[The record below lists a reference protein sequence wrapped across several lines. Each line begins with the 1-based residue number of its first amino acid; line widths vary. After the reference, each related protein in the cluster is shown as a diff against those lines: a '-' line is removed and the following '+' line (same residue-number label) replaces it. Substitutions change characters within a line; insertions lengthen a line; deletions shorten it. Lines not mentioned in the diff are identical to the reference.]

1 MSVGVATTTADSG
14 LPRAGSSPTPAGA
27 EAGTRQAVSP
37 GAGSPAHK
45 AETPPRTLRASLG
58 QQLVGAD
65 IITPEQLDQALAAGS
80 QKGLRL
86 GEVLVEMGMVQEDA
100 ILPFIE
106 GHLGVAAVRLRDG
119 MIDPIAVRLLP
130 RRVAERLDAIAL
142 FRVRGTLS
150 VAMADPQNL
159 EQLDEIER
167 ITSLK
172 VRPVF
177 AFRSSIQRTLPRC
190 YEEGFE
196 VDTVTADMD
205 ETSVQ
210 LQADAAEVDLTNVE
224 SMVDGSPIINLVN
237 YLLVQAIRAGA
248 SDIHIEPSRKF
259 SVVRFRVDGQM
270 YEALRPRR
278 DMHPALVSRIK
289 VMGKMDIAEHN
300 RPQDGRFQV
309 TVEGRE
315 VDFRVSTLPTV
326 LGEKIVMRILDKENL
341 TFSLDLLGVPPDM
354 LKKLKL
360 LLAKPYGLLLVT
372 GPTGSGKT
380 TTLYSALELIKNV
393 HSNVV
398 SVEDPVEYQVELV
411 NQVQVDESR
420 QLSFSSALRSILRQD
435 PDIIMIGEIR
445 DVPTAQIAVQA
456 ALTGHLVLSTL
467 HTNDCA
473 GAIHRLADMGIE
485 SFKIAAAVVGVVAQR
500 LVRTVCPSCKTFVY
514 ASAELLETIH
524 YTGDRRRS
532 FIRGEGCPKCHDT
545 GFVGRTGIY
554 EVMMVDREIRELI
567 AHRAGTDEIRDAYRR
582 AGGKTLLEQGIRLA
596 EKEQTSLEEVMR
608 VAYFE

>member
-1 MSVGVATTTADSG
+1 VNSVAIDEREPNRPVPGPSAGGAPSGAAPRPGRAT
-14 LPRAGSSPTPAGA
+14 
-27 EAGTRQAVSP
+27 
-37 GAGSPAHK
+37 
-45 AETPPRTLRASLG
+45 LG
-58 QQLVGAD
+58 QQLIGAGL
-65 IITPEQLDQALAAGS
+65 IAPEQLDRALAEGS
-80 QKGLRL
+80 QKGLKL
-86 GEVLVEMGMVQEDA
+86 GETLVEMGMVQEDA

-106 GHLGVAAVRLRDG
+106 GHLGVPAVRLRDG
-119 MIDPIAVRLLP
+119 MIDPAAVKLLP
-130 RRVAERLDAIAL
+130 RKVAERLDAIAL
-142 FRVRGTLS
+142 FKVRDTIC

-167 ITSLK
+167 ITSLR

-177 AFRSSIQRTLPRC
+177 AFRSSLQRTLPRC

-196 VDTVTADMD
+196 VDTVTADLD
-205 ETSVQ
+205 ESAVQ
-210 LQADAAEVDLTNVE
+210 LQADQAEVDLTNVE

-248 SDIHIEPSRKF
+248 SDIHVEPSRKF
-259 SVVRFRVDGQM
+259 SIVRFRVDGQM

-278 DMHPALVSRIK
+278 DMHPALVSRVK
-289 VMGKMDIAEHN
+289 VMAKMDIAEHN
-300 RPQDGRFQV
+300 KPQDGRFQV

-341 TFSLDLLGVPPDM
+341 TFNLDLLGVPQDM
-354 LKKLKL
+354 LKQLKA

-445 DVPTAQIAVQA
+445 DVATAQIAVQA

-473 GAIHRLADMGIE
+473 GAIHRLVDMGIE
-485 SFKIAAAVVGVVAQR
+485 PFKIAAALVGVVAQR
-500 LVRTVCPSCKTFVY
+500 LIRTVCQSCKTFVY

-524 YTGDRRRS
+524 YTGDKRKS

-545 GFVGRTGIY
+545 GYSGRTGIY
-554 EVMMVDREIRELI
+554 EVMPVDREIRELI
-567 AHRAGTDEIRDAYRR
+567 SGRGSTDEIRDCYRR
-582 AGGKTLLEQGIRLA
+582 NGGKTLLEQGIRLA

>member
-1 MSVGVATTTADSG
+1 MSSSIISDQATAG
-14 LPRAGSSPTPAGA
+14 AGNFVVLPGASAATPA
-27 EAGTRQAVSP
+27 
-37 GAGSPAHK
+37 
-45 AETPPRTLRASLG
+45 RATLG

-65 IITPEQLDQALAAGS
+65 VITPEQLDQALAEGS

-86 GEVLVEMGMVQEDA
+86 GETLVEMGMVQEET

-106 GHLGVAAVRLRDG
+106 SHLGVPATRLRDG
-119 MIDPIAVRLLP
+119 MIDPLAVRLIP
-130 RRVAERLDAIAL
+130 RRLAEALDAVAL
-142 FRVRGTLS
+142 FRVRDALC

-159 EQLDEIER
+159 EQVDEIER
-167 ITSLK
+167 VTHLR

-196 VDTVTADMD
+196 VDTVTADID
-205 ETSVQ
+205 ETTVQ
-210 LQADAAEVDLTNVE
+210 LQADGSDIDLTNVE
-224 SMVDGSPIINLVN
+224 AMVDGSPIINLVN
-237 YLLVQAIRAGA
+237 YLLIQAIRAKA

-259 SVVRFRVDGQM
+259 TVVRFRVDGQM

-289 VMGKMDIAEHN
+289 VMGKMDIAEHH

-309 TVEGRE
+309 AVEGRE

-326 LGEKIVMRILDKENL
+326 LGEKIVLRILDKENL
-341 TFSLDLLGVPPDM
+341 TFNLDLLGVPPEM
-354 LKKLKL
+354 LRDLKT

-380 TTLYSALELIKNV
+380 TTLYSALELLKSV
-393 HSNVV
+393 HRNCV

-411 NQVQVDESR
+411 NQIQVDETR

-445 DVPTAQIAVQA
+445 DVATAQIAVQA

-473 GAIHRLADMGIE
+473 GAIHRLMDMGIE
-485 SFKIAAAVVGVVAQR
+485 SFKIAAALVGVVAQR
-500 LVRTVCPSCKTFVY
+500 LIRTVCPACKTFSY
-514 ASAELLETIH
+514 PSRELLETIH
-524 YTGDRRRS
+524 YQGDQRRS
-532 FIRGEGCPKCHDT
+532 FVRGEGCPKCHDT
-545 GFVGRTGIY
+545 GFIGRTGIY
-554 EVMMVDREIRELI
+554 EIMIVDREIRELI
-567 AHRAGTDEIRDAYRR
+567 GRGSGTDDIRDCYRR

-596 EKEQTSLEEVMR
+596 EKEQTSLDEVMR

>member
-1 MSVGVATTTADSG
+1 MNTAN
-14 LPRAGSSPTPAGA
+14 
-27 EAGTRQAVSP
+27 
-37 GAGSPAHK
+37 
-45 AETPPRTLRASLG
+45 AETPRGAAVAVAVPSRSAPVTLG
-58 QQLVGAD
+58 QKLVSAEL
-65 IITPEQLDQALAAGS
+65 ISPEQLDIALAEGS

-86 GEVLVEMGMVQEDA
+86 GEVLVEMGMVQEES

-106 GHLGVAAVRLRDG
+106 SHLGVPATRLRDG
-119 MIDPIAVRLLP
+119 MIDPIAVRLIP
-130 RRVAERLDAIAL
+130 RRLAERLDVVAL
-142 FRVRGTLS
+142 FKVRDTLC
-150 VAMADPQNL
+150 VAMADPQDL
-159 EQLDEIER
+159 EQVDEIER
-167 ITSLK
+167 VAHLR

-190 YEEGFE
+190 YDEGFE
-196 VDTVTADMD
+196 VDTVTADID
-205 ETSVQ
+205 EGAVQ
-210 LQADAAEVDLTNVE
+210 LQTDSADADMMNVE
-224 SMVDGSPIINLVN
+224 ALVDGSPIINLVN
-237 YLLVQAIRAGA
+237 YLLMQAIRAGA

-259 SVVRFRVDGQM
+259 TIVRFRVDGQM

-289 VMGKMDIAEHN
+289 VMGKMDIAEHH

-315 VDFRVSTLPTV
+315 VDFRISTLPTV
-326 LGEKIVMRILDKENL
+326 LGEKIVLRILDRENL
-341 TFSLDLLGVPPDM
+341 SFNLDLLGVPPDM
-354 LKKLKL
+354 LKNLKG
-360 LLAKPYGLLLVT
+360 LLAKPYGLPLVT

-380 TTLYSALELIKNV
+380 TTLYSALELIKSV
-393 HSNVV
+393 HRNVV

-411 NQVQVDESR
+411 NQIQVDDSR

-473 GAIHRLADMGIE
+473 GAIHRLLDMGIE
-485 SFKIAAAVVGVVAQR
+485 PFKIAAALVGVVAQR
-500 LVRTVCPSCKTFVY
+500 LIRTVCQSCKTFSY
-514 ASAELLETIH
+514 PSRELLETIH
-524 YTGDRRRS
+524 YTGDHRRS
-532 FIRGEGCPKCHDT
+532 FVRGEGCPKCHDT

-554 EVMMVDREIRELI
+554 EVMVVDREIRELI
-567 AHRAGTDEIRDAYRR
+567 SGSSGTDDIRDCYRR
-582 AGGKTLLEQGIRLA
+582 AGGRTLLDQGVRLA
-596 EKEQTSLEEVMR
+596 EKEQTSLDEVMR

>member
-1 MSVGVATTTADSG
+1 MTVSTANDQKVAATGTANGVEGRGAQSIGVTSAT
-14 LPRAGSSPTPAGA
+14 RA
-27 EAGTRQAVSP
+27 V
-37 GAGSPAHK
+37 
-45 AETPPRTLRASLG
+45 RTSLG

-65 IITPEQLDQALAAGS
+65 IITTEQLDQALAASS

-86 GEVLVEMGMVQEDA
+86 GESLVEMGMVQEEA

-106 GHLGVAAVRLRDG
+106 SHLGVQATRLRDG
-119 MIDPIAVRLLP
+119 MIDPVAVRLLP
-130 RRVAERLDAIAL
+130 RRVAEQLDAIAL
-142 FRVRGTLS
+142 FKVRDTLC
-150 VAMADPQNL
+150 VAMADPLNL

-167 ITSLK
+167 ITRLR

-177 AFRSSIQRTLPRC
+177 AFRGSIQRTLPRC

-205 ETSVQ
+205 ESAVQ
-210 LQADAAEVDLTNVE
+210 LQADAADVDLTNVE

-237 YLLVQAIRAGA
+237 YLLIQAIRARA
-248 SDIHIEPSRKF
+248 SDIHIEPSRKY

-278 DMHPALVSRIK
+278 DMHPALISRVK
-289 VMGKMDIAEHN
+289 VMSKMDIAEHH

-309 TVEGRE
+309 SVEGRE
-315 VDFRVSTLPTV
+315 VDFRVSTLPSV

-341 TFSLDLLGVPPDM
+341 SFNLDLLGVPPDM
-354 LKKLKL
+354 LRNLKQ

-380 TTLYSALELIKNV
+380 TTLYSALELIKSV
-393 HSNVV
+393 HRNVV
-398 SVEDPVEYQVELV
+398 SVEDPVEYQVDLV
-411 NQVQVDESR
+411 NQIQVDESR
-420 QLSFSSALRSILRQD
+420 GMSFSSALRSILRQD
-435 PDIIMIGEIR
+435 PDIIMVGEIR
-445 DVPTAQIAVQA
+445 DVETARIAVQA

-467 HTNDCA
+467 HTNDSA
-473 GAIHRLADMGIE
+473 GAVHRLVDMGIE
-485 SFKIAAAVVGVVAQR
+485 AYKIAAALVGVVAQR
-500 LVRTVCPSCKTFVY
+500 LVRTVCQECKTISY
-514 ASAELLETIH
+514 ASAEFLETIH

-532 FIRGEGCPKCHDT
+532 FVRGEGCPACHDT

-554 EVMMVDREIRELI
+554 EVMVIDRVLREKIAAGPTVDQ
-567 AHRAGTDEIRDAYRR
+567 IRDCYRKS
-582 AGGKTLLEQGIRLA
+582 GGSTLLEQGIRLA
-596 EKEQTSLEEVMR
+596 ERELTSLEEVVR

>member
-1 MSVGVATTTADSG
+1 MTALTTDNTKAAAAVVAPP
-14 LPRAGSSPTPAGA
+14 PRAAT
-27 EAGTRQAVSP
+27 
-37 GAGSPAHK
+37 
-45 AETPPRTLRASLG
+45 LG
-58 QQLVGAD
+58 QMLVGAA
-65 IITPEQLDQALAAGS
+65 IITPEQLDRALAEGS

-86 GEVLVEMGMVQEDA
+86 GEALVDMGMVQEDA

-106 GHLGVAAVRLRDG
+106 GHLGVPATRLRDG
-119 MIDPIAVRLLP
+119 IIDPVAVRIIP
-130 RRVAERLDAIAL
+130 RRIAERLDVLAL
-142 FRVRGTLS
+142 FKVRESLC

-159 EQLDEIER
+159 EQIDEIER
-167 ITSLK
+167 VTHLR

-177 AFRSSIQRTLPRC
+177 AFRSSIQRALPRC
-190 YEEGFE
+190 YDEGFE
-196 VDTVTADMD
+196 VDTVTADID
-205 ETSVQ
+205 EGAVQ
-210 LQADAAEVDLTNVE
+210 LQADGTDVDLMNVE
-224 SMVDGSPIINLVN
+224 ALVDGSPIINLVN
-237 YLLVQAIRAGA
+237 YLLMQAIKGGA

-278 DMHPALVSRIK
+278 DMHAALVSRIK
-289 VMGKMDIAEHN
+289 VMGKMDIAEHHK
-300 RPQDGRFQV
+300 PQDGRFQV

-326 LGEKIVMRILDKENL
+326 LGEKIVLRILDKENL
-341 TFSLDLLGVPPDM
+341 TFNLDLLGVPPDM
-354 LKKLKL
+354 LKNLKA

-393 HSNVV
+393 HRNVV

-411 NQVQVDESR
+411 NQIQVDETR

-473 GAIHRLADMGIE
+473 GAIHRLIDMGIE
-485 SFKIAAAVVGVVAQR
+485 PFKIAAALVGVVAQR
-500 LVRTVCPSCKTFVY
+500 LIRTVCQNCKTFSY
-514 ASAELLETIH
+514 PSRELLETIH
-524 YTGDRRRS
+524 YKGDQRRS
-532 FIRGEGCPKCHDT
+532 FVRGEGCAKCHDT

-554 EVMMVDREIRELI
+554 EVMVVDRELRELVG
-567 AHRAGTDEIRDAYRR
+567 RGAGSDEIRDCYRR
-582 AGGKTLLEQGIRLA
+582 SGGKTLLEQGIRLA
-596 EKEQTSLEEVMR
+596 EKEQTSLDEVMR

>member
-1 MSVGVATTTADSG
+1 MNASSTSEQHEA
-14 LPRAGSSPTPAGA
+14 RAGVG
-27 EAGTRQAVSP
+27 AGTAP
-37 GAGSPAHK
+37 TTHAGRL
-45 AETPPRTLRASLG
+45 TLG
-58 QQLVGAD
+58 QRLVGAD
-65 IITPEQLDQALAAGS
+65 IITSEQLELALAEGS

-86 GEVLVEMGMVQEDA
+86 GEALVELGVQEEA
-100 ILPFIE
+100 ILPYIE
-106 GHLGVAAVRLRDG
+106 SHLGVPATRLRDG
-119 MIDPIAVRLLP
+119 MIDPVAVRLVP
-130 RRVAERLDAIAL
+130 RRVAERLDVVAL
-142 FRVRGTLS
+142 FKIRDMLC

-159 EQLDEIER
+159 DQLDEIER
-167 ITSLK
+167 VTSLR

-196 VDTVTADMD
+196 VDTITADLD
-205 ETSVQ
+205 ESAVQ
-210 LQADAAEVDLTNVE
+210 LQADAADVDLTNVE
-224 SMVDGSPIINLVN
+224 SLVAGSPIINLVN
-237 YLLVQAIRAGA
+237 YLLVQAIRGGA
-248 SDIHIEPSRKF
+248 SDIHIEPSRKY

-278 DMHPALVSRIK
+278 DMHAALVSRVK
-289 VMGKMDIAEHN
+289 VMSKMDIAEHH

-309 TVEGRE
+309 SVEGRE

-341 TFSLDLLGVPPDM
+341 TFNLDLLGVPPDM
-354 LKKLKL
+354 LKEVKL

-380 TTLYSALELIKNV
+380 TTLYSALELVKSV
-393 HSNVV
+393 HRNVV

-411 NQVQVDESR
+411 NQIQVDESR
-420 QLSFSSALRSILRQD
+420 SLSFSSALRSILRQD

-445 DVPTAQIAVQA
+445 DTDTARIAVQA

-473 GAIHRLADMGIE
+473 GAVHRLVDMGIE
-485 SFKIAAAVVGVVAQR
+485 PYKVAAALVGVVAQR
-500 LVRTVCPSCKTFVY
+500 LVRTICQACKTLVY
-514 ASAELLETIH
+514 PSAELLETIH
-524 YTGDRRRS
+524 YHGDRRRS

-545 GFVGRTGIY
+545 GFAGRTGIY
-554 EVMMVDREIRELI
+554 EVMIVDREIREQI
-567 AHRAGTDEIRDAYRR
+567 AAAANADAIRDCYRSK
-582 AGGKTLLEQGIRLA
+582 GGRTLLDQGIRLA
-596 EKEQTSLEEVMR
+596 EKEITSLEEVMR

>member
-1 MSVGVATTTADSG
+1 MNTM
-14 LPRAGSSPTPAGA
+14 
-27 EAGTRQAVSP
+27 VSQQD
-37 GAGSPAHK
+37 
-45 AETPPRTLRASLG
+45 PPRTVPAAPMAAGDAHLDEAATKPHATPEGPGRAARANKATLG
-58 QQLVGAD
+58 QQLVGAEL
-65 IITPEQLDQALAAGS
+65 ITPQQLDQALAEGS

-86 GEVLVEMGMVQEDA
+86 GETLVEMGMVQEDT

-106 GHLGVAAVRLRDG
+106 SHLGVPATRLRDG
-119 MIDPIAVRLLP
+119 MIDPVAVKMLP

-142 FRVRGTLS
+142 FKVRDTLC

-159 EQLDEIER
+159 EHLDELER
-167 ITSLK
+167 ITGLK
-172 VRPVF
+172 IRPVF

-196 VDTVTADMD
+196 VDTVTADLD
-205 ETSVQ
+205 ESAVQ
-210 LQADAAEVDLTNVE
+210 LQADAADADLTNVE

-309 TVEGRE
+309 AVEGRE

-326 LGEKIVMRILDKENL
+326 LGEKIVLRILDKENL
-341 TFSLDLLGVPPDM
+341 TFSLDLLGFPPDM
-354 LKKLKL
+354 LKQLKQ

-393 HSNVV
+393 YSNVV

-411 NQVQVDESR
+411 NQVQVDETRS
-420 QLSFSSALRSILRQD
+420 LSFSSALRSILRQD

-485 SFKIAAAVVGVVAQR
+485 PFKIAAAVVGVVAQR
-500 LVRTVCPSCKTFVY
+500 LIRTVCPACKSFVY

-524 YTGDRRRS
+524 YQGDRRRS
-532 FIRGEGCPKCHDT
+532 FVRGEGCPKCHDT

-554 EVMMVDREIRELI
+554 EVMVVDRELRELI
-567 AHRAGTDEIRDAYRR
+567 AARASTDDIRDCYRR

>member
-1 MSVGVATTTADSG
+1 MSMTIVNETESTRSGPAEDAVA
-14 LPRAGSSPTPAGA
+14 AGA
-27 EAGTRQAVSP
+27 HSATGAAAVAVAPPTRH
-37 GAGSPAHK
+37 G
-45 AETPPRTLRASLG
+45 RATLG

-106 GHLGVAAVRLRDG
+106 NHLGVPATRLRDG
-119 MIDPIAVRLLP
+119 MIDPIAVRLFP
-130 RRVAERLDAIAL
+130 RRMAEQLDALAL
-142 FRVRGTLS
+142 FKIRDTIC

-159 EQLDEIER
+159 EQIDEIAR
-167 ITSLK
+167 VTQLR

-196 VDTVTADMD
+196 VDTVTADID
-205 ETSVQ
+205 ESAVQ

-237 YLLVQAIRAGA
+237 YLLVQAIRGGA

-289 VMGKMDIAEHN
+289 VMGKMDIAEHH

-326 LGEKIVMRILDKENL
+326 LGEKIVLRILDKENL
-341 TFSLDLLGVPPDM
+341 TFSLDLLGFPSDA
-354 LKKLKL
+354 LKRVKL
-360 LLAKPYGLLLVT
+360 LLAKPYGLMLVT

-380 TTLYSALELIKNV
+380 TTLYSALELIKSV
-393 HSNVV
+393 HRNVV

-411 NQVQVDESR
+411 NQIQVDESR
-420 QLSFSSALRSILRQD
+420 SMSFSSALRSILRQD

-445 DVPTAQIAVQA
+445 DVQTAQIAVQA

-473 GAIHRLADMGIE
+473 GAIHRLVDMGIE
-485 SFKIAAAVVGVVAQR
+485 PFKIAAALVGVIAQR
-500 LVRTVCPSCKTFVY
+500 LVRTICPACKTFVY

-524 YTGDRRRS
+524 YQGDRRRS
-532 FIRGEGCPKCHDT
+532 FVRGDGCPKCHDT
-545 GFVGRTGIY
+545 GYTGRTGIY
-554 EVMMVDREIRELI
+554 EVMVVDRELRERI
-567 AHRAGTDEIRDAYRR
+567 SAGAGTDDIRDSYRR

-596 EKEQTSLEEVMR
+596 EKEQTSLDEVMR

>member
-1 MSVGVATTTADSG
+1 MSFSPWNKQDSG
-14 LPRAGSSPTPAGA
+14 RTGAKNGTAVLPARSVDETVAVPSPS
-27 EAGTRQAVSP
+27 RP
-37 GAGSPAHK
+37 G
-45 AETPPRTLRASLG
+45 RTTLG
-58 QQLVGAD
+58 QQLIGAAL
-65 IITPEQLDQALAAGS
+65 ITPAQLDQALAEGS

-86 GEVLVEMGMVQEDA
+86 GETLVEMGMIQEDA

-106 GHLGVAAVRLRDG
+106 DHLGVPATRLRDG

-130 RRVAERLDAIAL
+130 RRIAERLDAIAL
-142 FRVRGTLS
+142 FRIRETLC

-167 ITSLK
+167 ITSLR

-177 AFRSSIQRTLPRC
+177 AFRTSIQRTLSRC

-196 VDTVTADMD
+196 VDTVTADID
-205 ETSVQ
+205 ESSVQ
-210 LQADAAEVDLTNVE
+210 LQADSAEVDLTNVE
-224 SMVDGSPIINLVN
+224 AMVDGSPIINLVN

-259 SVVRFRVDGQM
+259 TIVRFRVDGQM

-278 DMHPALVSRIK
+278 DMHAALVSRIK
-289 VMGKMDIAEHN
+289 VMGKMDIAEHH

-326 LGEKIVMRILDKENL
+326 LGEKIVLRILDKDNL
-341 TFSLDLLGVPPDM
+341 TFSLDLLGFPPDM
-354 LKKLKL
+354 LKQIKQ
-360 LLAKPYGLLLVT
+360 LLAKPYGLMLVT

-380 TTLYSALELIKNV
+380 TTLYSALELIKSV

-420 QLSFSSALRSILRQD
+420 QMSFALALRSILRQD

-473 GAIHRLADMGIE
+473 GAIHRLVDMGIE
-485 SFKIAAAVVGVVAQR
+485 PFKIAAALVGVVAQR
-500 LVRTVCPSCKTFVY
+500 LIRTVCPACKTFVY

-524 YTGDRRRS
+524 FQGDRRRS
-532 FIRGEGCPKCHDT
+532 FVRGEGCPRCHDT
-545 GFVGRTGIY
+545 GYVGRTGIY
-554 EVMMVDREIRELI
+554 EVMVVDREMRGLI
-567 AHRAGTDEIRDAYRR
+567 AAGAHTDEVRDCYRR

-596 EKEQTSLEEVMR
+596 EKEQTSLDEVMR

>member
-1 MSVGVATTTADSG
+1 MSTSIASG
-14 LPRAGSSPTPAGA
+14 H
-27 EAGTRQAVSP
+27 EAVSGGNFVVAP
-37 GAGSPAHK
+37 TAASPPNPA
-45 AETPPRTLRASLG
+45 RATLG

-65 IITPEQLDQALAAGS
+65 VITPEQLDQALAEGS

-86 GEVLVEMGMVQEDA
+86 GETLVEMGMVQEET

-106 GHLGVAAVRLRDG
+106 THLGVPATRLRDG
-119 MIDPIAVRLLP
+119 MIDPLAVRLIP
-130 RRVAERLDAIAL
+130 RRMAESLDAVAL
-142 FRVRGTLS
+142 FRVRDALC

-159 EQLDEIER
+159 EHVDEIER
-167 ITSLK
+167 VTHLR

-196 VDTVTADMD
+196 VDTVTADID
-205 ETSVQ
+205 ETTVQ
-210 LQADAAEVDLTNVE
+210 LQSDAADIDLTNVE
-224 SMVDGSPIINLVN
+224 AMVDGSPIINLVN
-237 YLLVQAIRAGA
+237 YLLIQAIRAKA

-289 VMGKMDIAEHN
+289 VMGKMDIAEHH

-309 TVEGRE
+309 AVEGRE

-326 LGEKIVMRILDKENL
+326 LGEKIVLRILDKENL
-341 TFSLDLLGVPPDM
+341 TFNLDLLGVPPDM
-354 LKKLKL
+354 LKDLKL

-380 TTLYSALELIKNV
+380 TTLYSALELLKSV
-393 HSNVV
+393 HRNVV

-411 NQVQVDESR
+411 NQIQVDETRS
-420 QLSFSSALRSILRQD
+420 LTFSSALRSILRQD

-445 DVPTAQIAVQA
+445 DVATAQIAVQA

-473 GAIHRLADMGIE
+473 GAIHRLMDMGVE
-485 SFKIAAAVVGVVAQR
+485 SFKIAAALVGVVAQR
-500 LVRTVCPSCKTFVY
+500 LIRTVCPTCKTFSY
-514 ASAELLETIH
+514 PARELLEAIH
-524 YTGDRRRS
+524 YQGDQRRS
-532 FIRGEGCPKCHDT
+532 FVRGEGCPKCHDT
-545 GFVGRTGIY
+545 GFIGRTGIY
-554 EVMMVDREIRELI
+554 EVMAADREIRELI
-567 AHRAGTDEIRDAYRR
+567 GRGAGTDEIRDCYRR
-582 AGGKTLLEQGIRLA
+582 AGGKTLLDQGIRLA
-596 EKEQTSLEEVMR
+596 EKEQTSLDEVMR

>member
-1 MSVGVATTTADSG
+1 MKSSAVEDHEKTANAVSGATVLGARGVGET
-14 LPRAGSSPTPAGA
+14 AGA
-27 EAGTRQAVSP
+27 
-37 GAGSPAHK
+37 
-45 AETPPRTLRASLG
+45 PPSARSGRATLG
-58 QQLVGAD
+58 QQLIGAAL
-65 IITPEQLDQALAAGS
+65 ITPAQLDQALAEGS

-86 GEVLVEMGMVQEDA
+86 GETLVDMGMIQEDA

-106 GHLGVAAVRLRDG
+106 DHLGVPATRLRDG
-119 MIDPIAVRLLP
+119 MIDPVAVRLLP
-130 RRVAERLDAIAL
+130 RRIAERLDAIAL
-142 FRVRGTLS
+142 FRIRETLC

-167 ITSLK
+167 ITSLR

-177 AFRSSIQRTLPRC
+177 AFRASIQRTLPRC
-190 YEEGFE
+190 YEDGFE
-196 VDTVTADMD
+196 VDTVTADIN
-205 ETSVQ
+205 ESSVQ
-210 LQADAAEVDLTNVE
+210 LQADSAEVDLTNVE

-259 SVVRFRVDGQM
+259 SIVRFRVDGQM

-289 VMGKMDIAEHN
+289 VMGKMDIAEHH

-326 LGEKIVMRILDKENL
+326 LGEKIVLRILDKENL
-341 TFSLDLLGVPPDM
+341 TFSLDLLGFPPDM
-354 LKKLKL
+354 LKQIKQ
-360 LLAKPYGLLLVT
+360 LLAKPYGLMLVT

-380 TTLYSALELIKNV
+380 TTLYSALELIKSV

-420 QLSFSSALRSILRQD
+420 QMSFALALRSILRQD

-445 DVPTAQIAVQA
+445 DVATAQIAVQA

-473 GAIHRLADMGIE
+473 GAIHRLVDMGIE
-485 SFKIAAAVVGVVAQR
+485 PFKIAAALVGVVAQR
-500 LVRTVCPSCKTFVY
+500 LIRTVCPACKTFVY

-524 YTGDRRRS
+524 FQGDRRRS
-532 FIRGEGCPKCHDT
+532 FVRGEGCPKCHDT
-545 GFVGRTGIY
+545 GYVGRTGID
-554 EVMMVDREIRELI
+554 EVMVVDREMRGLI
-567 AHRAGTDEIRDAYRR
+567 AAGANTDQVRDCYRR
-582 AGGKTLLEQGIRLA
+582 AGGRTLLEQGIRLA
-596 EKEQTSLEEVMR
+596 EKESTSLEEVMR

>member
-1 MSVGVATTTADSG
+1 MNTTATSEQDPARSDAVG
-14 LPRAGSSPTPAGA
+14 GGRGVRAAGSAASLVSSMRAVRPT
-27 EAGTRQAVSP
+27 
-37 GAGSPAHK
+37 K
-45 AETPPRTLRASLG
+45 ALLG

-65 IITPEQLDQALAAGS
+65 IITPEQLEQALAEGS

-86 GEVLVEMGMVQEDA
+86 GEALVEMGMVQEDA

-106 GHLGVAAVRLRDG
+106 SHLGLPATRLRDG
-119 MIDPIAVRLLP
+119 MIDPVAVRLLP
-130 RRVAERLDAIAL
+130 RRVAERLDALAL
-142 FRVRGTLS
+142 FKIRDAIC
-150 VAMADPQNL
+150 VAMANPQNL

-167 ITSLK
+167 VTSLR

-177 AFRSSIQRTLPRC
+177 AFRASIQRVRSRC

-196 VDTVTADMD
+196 VDTITADLN
-205 ETSVQ
+205 ESAVQ
-210 LQADAAEVDLTNVE
+210 LQADAEVDLTNVE
-224 SMVDGSPIINLVN
+224 SLVDGSPIINLVN

-259 SVVRFRVDGQM
+259 TVVRFRVDGQM

-289 VMGKMDIAEHN
+289 VMGKMDIAEHHH
-300 RPQDGRFQV
+300 PQDGRFQV

-315 VDFRVSTLPTV
+315 IDFRVSTLPTV
-326 LGEKIVMRILDKENL
+326 IGEKVVMRILDKDNL
-341 TFSLDLLGVPPDM
+341 TFNLDLLGFQPDM
-354 LKKLKL
+354 LSWLKQ

-380 TTLYSALELIKNV
+380 TTLYSALELIKSV
-393 HSNVV
+393 HRNVV

-420 QLSFSSALRSILRQD
+420 QLSFGSVLRSILRQD
-435 PDIIMIGEIR
+435 PDTIMIGEIR
-445 DVPTAQIAVQA
+445 DVETAEIAVQA

-467 HTNDCA
+467 HTNDSA
-473 GAIHRLADMGIE
+473 GAIHRLGDMGIE
-485 SFKIAAAVVGVVAQR
+485 PFKIAAALVGVVAQR
-500 LVRTVCPSCKTFVY
+500 LLRTVCSNCKTFVF

-524 YTGDRRRS
+524 YQGDKRRS
-532 FIRGEGCPKCHDT
+532 FIRGEGCSKCHDT

-554 EVMMVDREIRELI
+554 EVMAVDRELRALI
-567 AHRAGTDEIRDAYRR
+567 ARQASTDEIRDCYRR
-582 AGGKTLLEQGIRLA
+582 GGGQTLLEQGVRLA
-596 EKEQTSLEEVMR
+596 EKGMTSLEEVMR

>member
-1 MSVGVATTTADSG
+1 MNTVVGDQ
-14 LPRAGSSPTPAGA
+14 
-27 EAGTRQAVSP
+27 EAGRTSVEVPIA
-37 GAGSPAHK
+37 AGDARDAAATKPPTGHDPQPRSARTNK
-45 AETPPRTLRASLG
+45 ATLG
-58 QQLVGAD
+58 QQLVGAEL
-65 IITPEQLDQALAAGS
+65 ITPEQLDQALAEGS

-86 GEVLVEMGMVQEDA
+86 GETLVEMGMVQEDT

-106 GHLGVAAVRLRDG
+106 SHLGVPATRLRDG
-119 MIDPIAVRLLP
+119 MIDPVAVRLLP
-130 RRVAERLDAIAL
+130 RRIAEKLDAIAL
-142 FRVRGTLS
+142 FKVRDTIC

-159 EQLDEIER
+159 EHLDEIER
-167 ITSLK
+167 ITGLT

-177 AFRSSIQRTLPRC
+177 TFRSSIQRTLPRC

-196 VDTVTADMD
+196 VDTVTADLD
-205 ETSVQ
+205 ESAVQ
-210 LQADAAEVDLTNVE
+210 LQADAADVDLTNVE

-237 YLLVQAIRAGA
+237 YLLVQAIRSGA

-326 LGEKIVMRILDKENL
+326 LGEKIVLRILDKENL
-341 TFSLDLLGVPPDM
+341 TFNLDALGVPPDM
-354 LKKLKL
+354 LKKLKA

-420 QLSFSSALRSILRQD
+420 ALSFSSALRSILRQD

-485 SFKIAAAVVGVVAQR
+485 SFKIAAALVGVVAQR
-500 LVRTVCPSCKTFVY
+500 LIRTVCPSCKTFVY

-554 EVMMVDREIRELI
+554 EVMVVDREMRELI
-567 AHRAGTDEIRDAYRR
+567 AASANTDDVRDCYRR

>member
-1 MSVGVATTTADSG
+1 VSSSAIDQREAVPVGSDGASSFG
-14 LPRAGSSPTPAGA
+14 PRRAAAGSAAPGNQSSTAA
-27 EAGTRQAVSP
+27 AALKGT
-37 GAGSPAHK
+37 
-45 AETPPRTLRASLG
+45 LG

-65 IITPEQLDQALAAGS
+65 IITPQQLDQALAEGS

-86 GEVLVEMGMVQEDA
+86 GETLVEMGMVQEDT

-106 GHLGVAAVRLRDG
+106 SHLGVPATRLRDG
-119 MIDPIAVRLLP
+119 MIDPAAVRLLP
-130 RRVAERLDAIAL
+130 RKVAERLDAIAL
-142 FRVRGTLS
+142 FKVRDTIC

-159 EQLDEIER
+159 EHLDEIER
-167 ITSLK
+167 VTNLRI
-172 VRPVF
+172 RPVF

-196 VDTVTADMD
+196 VDTVTADMHD
-205 ETSVQ
+205 SAVQ
-210 LQADAAEVDLTNVE
+210 LQADSAEVDLTNVE

-315 VDFRVSTLPTV
+315 VDFRISTLPTV

-341 TFSLDLLGVPPDM
+341 TFSLDLLGFPPDM
-354 LKKLKL
+354 LKQLKA

-411 NQVQVDESR
+411 NQVQVDDSR

-445 DVPTAQIAVQA
+445 DVATAQIAVQA

-473 GAIHRLADMGIE
+473 GAIHRLVDMGIE
-485 SFKIAAAVVGVVAQR
+485 PFKIAAALVGVVAQR
-500 LVRTVCPSCKTFVY
+500 LVRTVCQSCKTFVY

-524 YTGDRRRS
+524 YDGDKRRS

-545 GFVGRTGIY
+545 GFLGRTGIY
-554 EVMMVDREIRELI
+554 EVMTVDREIRELI
-567 AHRAGTDEIRDAYRR
+567 AKGGGTDEIRDCYRG

-596 EKEQTSLEEVMR
+596 EKEQTSLEEIMR

>member
-1 MSVGVATTTADSG
+1 MNSMNTHEHDEWRTAAGEGSTAATVERPAAVEAPAAPPRH
-14 LPRAGSSPTPAGA
+14 PRAT
-27 EAGTRQAVSP
+27 
-37 GAGSPAHK
+37 
-45 AETPPRTLRASLG
+45 LG

-65 IITPEQLDQALAAGS
+65 IITSEQLDQALAAGS

-106 GHLGVAAVRLRDG
+106 NHLNVPATRLRDG
-119 MIDPIAVRLLP
+119 MIDPVAVKLLP
-130 RRVAERLDAIAL
+130 RRIAERLDALAL
-142 FRVRGTLS
+142 FKIRDTIC

-159 EQLDEIER
+159 EQIDELER
-167 ITSLK
+167 VTQLK

-196 VDTVTADMD
+196 VDTVTADID
-205 ETSVQ
+205 ESAVQ

-289 VMGKMDIAEHN
+289 VMGKMDIAEHH

-326 LGEKIVMRILDKENL
+326 LGEKIVLRILDKENL
-341 TFSLDLLGVPPDM
+341 TFSLDLLGFPADALRRV
-354 LKKLKL
+354 KQ

-380 TTLYSALELIKNV
+380 TTLYSALELIKSV
-393 HSNVV
+393 HRNVV

-411 NQVQVDESR
+411 NQIQVDESR
-420 QLSFSSALRSILRQD
+420 SLSFSSALRSILRQD

-473 GAIHRLADMGIE
+473 GAIHRLVDMGIE
-485 SFKIAAAVVGVVAQR
+485 PFKIAAALVGVIAQR
-500 LVRTVCPSCKTFVY
+500 LLRTVCPACKAFVY

-524 YTGDRRRS
+524 YEGDRRRS
-532 FIRGEGCPKCHDT
+532 FVRGEGCPKCHDT
-545 GFVGRTGIY
+545 GFMGRTGIY
-554 EVMMVDREIRELI
+554 EVMVVDRELRERI
-567 AHRAGTDEIRDAYRR
+567 AAGAGTDDIRDCYQRG
-582 AGGKTLLEQGIRLA
+582 GGKTLLEQGIRLA

>member
-1 MSVGVATTTADSG
+1 MNTSAIDEQEPARVGGVGPPSRGGQFMESASTQRSAARLAAPTEVPRVGRAT
-14 LPRAGSSPTPAGA
+14 
-27 EAGTRQAVSP
+27 
-37 GAGSPAHK
+37 
-45 AETPPRTLRASLG
+45 LG
-58 QQLVGAD
+58 QQLVGAN
-65 IITPEQLDQALAAGS
+65 IVTPQQLEQALAEGS

-86 GEVLVEMGMVQEDA
+86 GEVLVEMGMVQEDT

-106 GHLGVAAVRLRDG
+106 GHLGVTAVRLRDG
-119 MIDPIAVRLLP
+119 MIDPVAVRLLP
-130 RRVAERLDAIAL
+130 RRLAEHLDAVAL
-142 FRVRGTLS
+142 FKVRDTLC

-167 ITSLK
+167 ITDLK

-205 ETSVQ
+205 ESAVQ

-248 SDIHIEPSRKF
+248 SDIHVEPSRKF
-259 SVVRFRVDGQM
+259 SIVRFRVDGQM

-278 DMHPALVSRIK
+278 DMHPALVSRVK
-289 VMGKMDIAEHN
+289 VMAKMDIAEHN

-341 TFSLDLLGVPPDM
+341 SFNLDLLGLPPDM
-354 LKKLKL
+354 LKQVKQ

-393 HSNVV
+393 HRNVV

-473 GAIHRLADMGIE
+473 GAIHRLVDMGIE
-485 SFKIAAAVVGVVAQR
+485 PFKIAAALVGVVAQR
-500 LVRTVCPSCKTFVY
+500 LIRTVCPACRTFVY

-524 YTGDRRRS
+524 FKGDKRRS
-532 FIRGEGCPKCHDT
+532 FVRGEGCPKCHDT

-554 EVMMVDREIRELI
+554 EVMVVDREMRELI
-567 AHRAGTDEIRDAYRR
+567 SGGKGTDDIRDCYRR

>member
-1 MSVGVATTTADSG
+1 MSSVTVDTSKTAAATAP
-14 LPRAGSSPTPAGA
+14 LPRT
-27 EAGTRQAVSP
+27 GT
-37 GAGSPAHK
+37 
-45 AETPPRTLRASLG
+45 LG
-58 QQLVGAD
+58 QLLVGAAL
-65 IITPEQLDQALAAGS
+65 ITPQQLDQALAEGS

-86 GEVLVEMGMVQEDA
+86 GEALVNMGMVQEEA

-106 GHLGVAAVRLRDG
+106 NHLGMPATRLRDG
-119 MIDPIAVRLLP
+119 IIDPVAVRLIP
-130 RRVAERLDAIAL
+130 RRIAERLDALAL
-142 FRVRGTLS
+142 FKVRDSLC

-159 EQLDEIER
+159 EQVDELER
-167 ITSLK
+167 VTQLR
-172 VRPVF
+172 VRAVF

-190 YEEGFE
+190 YDEGFE
-196 VDTVTADMD
+196 VDTVTADID
-205 ETSVQ
+205 EGAVQ
-210 LQADAAEVDLTNVE
+210 LQADGTDVDLMNVE
-224 SMVDGSPIINLVN
+224 ALVDGSPIINLVN
-237 YLLVQAIRAGA
+237 YLLMQAIKAGA

-289 VMGKMDIAEHN
+289 VMGKMDIAEHHK
-300 RPQDGRFQV
+300 PQDGRFQV

-326 LGEKIVMRILDKENL
+326 LGEKIVLRILDKDNL
-341 TFSLDLLGVPPDM
+341 SFNLDLLGVPPDM
-354 LKKLKL
+354 LKNLKG

-380 TTLYSALELIKNV
+380 TTLYSALELIKSV
-393 HSNVV
+393 HRNVV

-411 NQVQVDESR
+411 NQIQVDDSR
-420 QLSFSSALRSILRQD
+420 QMSFSVALRSILRQD

-473 GAIHRLADMGIE
+473 GAIHRLIDMGIE
-485 SFKIAAAVVGVVAQR
+485 PFKIAAALVGVMAQR
-500 LVRTVCPSCKTFVY
+500 LIRTVCQSCKTFSY
-514 ASAELLETIH
+514 PSRELLETIH
-524 YTGDRRRS
+524 YKGDQRRS
-532 FIRGEGCPKCHDT
+532 FVRGEGCPKCHDT

-554 EVMMVDREIRELI
+554 EVMVVDRDIRELV
-567 AHRAGTDEIRDAYRR
+567 ARGSGSDEIRDCYRR

-596 EKEQTSLEEVMR
+596 EKEQTSLDEVMR

>member
-1 MSVGVATTTADSG
+1 MNTAIGQHESTRAGATGSASG
-14 LPRAGSSPTPAGA
+14 ERRPASAEPALAMPIPPRAG
-27 EAGTRQAVSP
+27 
-37 GAGSPAHK
+37 
-45 AETPPRTLRASLG
+45 RATLG

-65 IITPEQLDQALAAGS
+65 IITPEQLDQALAEGS

-86 GEVLVEMGMVQEDA
+86 GETLVEMGMVQEDA

-106 GHLGVAAVRLRDG
+106 SHLNVPALRLRDG
-119 MIDPIAVRLLP
+119 MIDPAAVRLLP
-130 RRVAERLDAIAL
+130 RRVAEVLDVIAL
-142 FRVRGTLS
+142 FKVRDTLC

-159 EQLDEIER
+159 EHLDEIER
-167 ITSLK
+167 ITGLK

-177 AFRSSIQRTLPRC
+177 AFRSSIERTLPRC

-196 VDTVTADMD
+196 VDTVTADLD
-205 ETSVQ
+205 ESAVQ

-237 YLLVQAIRAGA
+237 YLLVQAIRSGA

-259 SVVRFRVDGQM
+259 SIVRFRVDGQM

-326 LGEKIVMRILDKENL
+326 LGEKIVLRILDKENL
-341 TFSLDLLGVPPDM
+341 TFSLDLLGFPPDM
-354 LKKLKL
+354 LKKVKQ

-473 GAIHRLADMGIE
+473 GAIHRLVDMGIE
-485 SFKIAAAVVGVVAQR
+485 PFKIAAAVVGVVAQR
-500 LVRTVCPSCKTFVY
+500 LIRTVCPACKTFVY

-524 YTGDRRRS
+524 YQGDRRRS

-545 GFVGRTGIY
+545 GFIGRTGIY
-554 EVMMVDREIRELI
+554 EVMVVDRELRERI
-567 AHRAGTDEIRDAYRR
+567 ASRANTDEIRDCYRR
-582 AGGKTLLEQGIRLA
+582 AGGRTLLEQGIRLA